1 MKDLGVRMVCNN
13 HRNLRA
19 TGKMYWN
26 RLAVLQQEVKG
37 VLVEGTAGRISM
49 ENAEE
54 EMTRLEEEING
65 IQECL
70 EILEHL
76 HKQTH
81 CDLK

>member
-1 MKDLGVRMVCNN
+1 
-13 HRNLRA
+13 
-19 TGKMYWN
+19 MYWN

-54 EMTRLEEEING
+54 EMTLLEEEING